1 MIAENINQ
9 FCFNGKK
16 SYDDMDLIITET
28 PVFSCPKRDIEFTSV
43 PGRSGDIIS
52 DNGRFENVTAS
63 YKVAALA
70 DDFNIELMLRKIKA
84 WLAGAIGYCKL
95 SDTYDPN
102 YFRYAALDGKIDFTQ
117 KLRAIGEGTIKFNC
131 KPFRY
136 STEGQ
141 QAIILTHETALYN
154 PEGFESTPHIKIVGS
169 GDITLYINNTAFSIT
184 SVDGN
189 IEIDGDI
196 MAAYSGTS
204 LQNNKI
210 HFTDFPKLAPGK
222 NDISFIGSVSEIQI
236 TPRWCAL

>member
-1 MIAENINQ
+1 MITENINQ
-9 FCFNGKK
+9 FCFAGKK
-16 SYDDMDLIITET
+16 SYDDMGLIITET

-52 DNGRFENVTAS
+52 DNGRFENTEAS

-70 DDFNIELMLRKIKA
+70 EDFDIELMLRKIKA
-84 WLAGAIGYCKL
+84 WLAGTVGYCKL

-117 KLRAIGEGTIKFNC
+117 KLRAIGAGTIKFNC
-131 KPFRY
+131 KPLRY
-136 STEGQ
+136 SAEGQ
-141 QAIILTHETALYN
+141 RALTITHETALYN
-154 PEGFESTPHIKIVGS
+154 PEGFDSTPHIKVVGN
-169 GDITLYINNTAFSIT
+169 GDITLYINNTAFPIT

-196 MAAYSGTS
+196 MAAYSGAS

-210 HFTDFPKLAPGK
+210 HFTDFPKLSPGK
-222 NDISFIGSVSEIQI
+222 NNISFVGSVSEIQI

>member
-1 MIAENINQ
+1 MITENINQ
-9 FCFNGKK
+9 FYFAGKK
-16 SYDDMDLIITET
+16 SYDDMGLIITET
-28 PVFSCPKRDIEFTSV
+28 PVFSCPIRDIEFTSV

-52 DNGRFENVTAS
+52 DNGRYKNIAAS

-70 DDFNIELMLRKIKA
+70 DEFNIELMLRKIKA
-84 WLAGAIGYCKL
+84 WLSASIGYHRL

-102 YFRYAALDGKIDFTQ
+102 YFRYATLDGKIDFTQ
-117 KLRAIGEGTIKFNC
+117 KLRAIGTGTIKFNC

-136 STEGQ
+136 SAEGQ
-141 QAIILTHETALYN
+141 QALTITHETTLYN
-154 PEGFESTPHIKIVGS
+154 PEEFESTPHIKIIGS
-169 GDITLYINNTAFSIT
+169 GDITLYFNNTAFLIT

-196 MAAYSGTS
+196 MAAYSGAN

-210 HFTDFPKLAPGK
+210 HFTDFPKLSPGK
-222 NDISFIGSVSEIQI
+222 NNISFVGSVSKIQI